1 MRESLTR
8 REFLEGSGGLLAGV
22 GVASLLAR
30 NSAAGDDKP
39 AALRLGCRDVHLKQT
54 GEKDCW
60 SAMRAIGAEGVEAT
74 IADDLAFRD
83 LFHPDRKYTAA
94 TLDALAALMTDM
106 QAAGRRISAFCIH
119 SYFDRR
125 AEFEIDKG
133 AKAARAAKALGV
145 KAIRIDVASRKI
157 PAAEFLE
164 PAAAS
169 LKKLIEASEGTGVVF
184 GIENHGALTNDPKFL
199 VPLLDRVGSKRLGV
213 TLDTGNLYWFG
224 HPLSK
229 VYEIYE
235 ILAPHACHTH
245 CKSIKYPPEERETQR
260 SMGSKYKECACPIY
274 EGDIDFRRVLKILRG
289 AGYNGDLC
297 IENESLGKFPAEER
311 GKVLAREIAY
321 LKEIQSA

>member
-8 REFLEGSGGLLAGV
+8 REFLEGSGRMLSGLTA
-22 GVASLLAR
+22 ASLLLGR
-30 NSAAGDDKP
+30 SAAGEDKP
-39 AALRLGCRDVHLKQT
+39 PLCLSCRDVHLKQT
-54 GEKDCW
+54 GDKDCW

-74 IADDLAFRD
+74 IGDDLAFAD

-94 TLDALAALMTDM
+94 TLDGLEALVTDM
-106 QAAGRRISAFCIH
+106 KSSGRRISAFCIH
-119 SYFDRR
+119 SRFDQR
-125 AEFEIDKG
+125 ADFEIDKG

-169 LKKLIEASEGTGVVF
+169 LKKLIEQTEGTGVTF

-235 ILAPHACHTH
+235 ALAPRVCHTH
-245 CKSIKYPPEERETQR
+245 CKSIKYPQEEREKQR
-260 SMGSKYKECACPIY
+260 LMGWEYKQYSCPID

-289 AGYNGDLC
+289 AGYTGDLC
-297 IENESLGKFPAEER
+297 IEDESLGKFPAEER
-311 GKVLAREIAY
+311 GKVLAREIRY